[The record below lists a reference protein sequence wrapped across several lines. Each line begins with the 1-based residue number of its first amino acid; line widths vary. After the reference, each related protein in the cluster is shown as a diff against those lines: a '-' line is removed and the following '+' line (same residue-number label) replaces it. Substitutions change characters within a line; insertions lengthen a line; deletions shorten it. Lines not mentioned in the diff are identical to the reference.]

1 MSTPSQRH
9 VIPLQGRPYEND
21 QVRHTHAKKTKFAIR
36 VDGSMLP
43 LS

>member
-21 QVRHTHAKKTKFAIR
+21 QVGDKQNKTILCDSVIF
-36 VDGSMLP
+36 S
-43 LS
+43 